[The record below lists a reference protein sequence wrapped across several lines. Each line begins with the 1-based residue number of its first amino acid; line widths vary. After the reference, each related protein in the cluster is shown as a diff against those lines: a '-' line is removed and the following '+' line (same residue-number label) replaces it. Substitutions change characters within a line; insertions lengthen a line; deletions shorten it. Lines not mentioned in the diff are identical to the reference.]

1 MIVAMR
7 TRIGLLLS
15 VLHVLASIGDASP
28 PGAPSPQRITIIYDA
43 FGASTGLRKDWGFAA
58 FVEYGGRRILFDT
71 GNDAGIFEQNVD
83 RLGIDLSRLDAVII
97 SHRHG
102 DHTTGLTPLL
112 RRNARVPIYAPQ
124 EAAMFGSVAPRS
136 FIGRYMGELPAHL
149 RYFDGRE
156 PGRWGAGTPWP
167 GADFRTVTRTQ
178 EIFPGIFV
186 LTTRSQKPGT
196 VEMNEVSLAIRTP
209 QGLVVVVGCSHP
221 GVEKILE
228 QAATIGQALYTVV
241 GGFHL
246 VQTPRAEVER
256 VAGLLDDTL
265 KLRRV
270 APGHCTSELG
280 FRVFLDRFRER
291 FDHAGV
297 GAVLALP

>member
-1 MIVAMR
+1 MIAAMR
-7 TRIGLLLS
+7 IRTGLLLCPFFII
-15 VLHVLASIGDASP
+15 ASIGDASQP
-28 PGAPSPQRITIIYDA
+28 AAPFPQRITIVYDA
-43 FGASTGLRKDWGFAA
+43 FGASAGLQKDWGFAA

-71 GNDAGIFEQNVD
+71 GNDARIFEQNVD
-83 RLGIDLSRLDAVII
+83 RLGIDLSRLDAAII

-112 RRNARVPIYAPQ
+112 QRNARVPVYVPQ
-124 EAAMFGSVAPRS
+124 EGAMFGSVAPRS
-136 FIGRYMGELPAHL
+136 FIERYEGELPAHL

-156 PGRWGAGTPWP
+156 PGRWDAGTPWP
-167 GADFRTVTRTQ
+167 GADFRTVTRPQ

-196 VEMNEVSLAIRTP
+196 MEMNEVSLAIRTP

-228 QAATIGQALYTVV
+228 QAATIHPRLYTVI

-280 FRVFLDRFRER
+280 FRVFLDRFKDR